1 MHNIKLCKFESR
13 IHNKNGKSGKRT
25 FHSHSSLE
33 LVYVVEGKLVIEY
46 SAAAEDGK
54 KKVSVEPRQFA
65 IIRPDI
71 VHRKNYKAKTLCI
84 QAEFVCAGGTD
95 IMEYIKNSEFV
106 KSMLYTEEILKIF
119 NDIMVLTDTQ
129 NLRFIL
135 SRIKEYCTEDKLS
148 PLDYFAFDEEIRM
161 LLIEFLKCYRNATEC
176 ADRNGYM
183 RKVMAY
189 VNTYFYKPDL
199 SVGELANQVGLSSVY
214 LQKLFKDNM
223 GNTVYEFITQ
233 TRIERA
239 KNLILR
245 TNFSIAAIAKEVG
258 YGTEQ
263 AFIMNFK
270 KTFGMS
276 PDAYKKKQSYDNDFV
291 FDFRLPDYKITVY

>member
-13 IHNKNGKSGKRT
+13 IHNKNGKSDKRT

-199 SVGELANQVGLSSVY
+199 SVGELADQVGLSSVY

-270 KTFGMS
+270 KIFGMS